1 MPKFTVVDGSAAPKQ
16 SHDNPEQPAQDAA
29 DALNVLKDY
38 LNISDPAVQTAVADL
53 IAALARLPM

>member
-16 SHDNPEQPAQDAA
+16 SQDNPEQPAHELA
-29 DALNVLKDY
+29 DALSVLKDY